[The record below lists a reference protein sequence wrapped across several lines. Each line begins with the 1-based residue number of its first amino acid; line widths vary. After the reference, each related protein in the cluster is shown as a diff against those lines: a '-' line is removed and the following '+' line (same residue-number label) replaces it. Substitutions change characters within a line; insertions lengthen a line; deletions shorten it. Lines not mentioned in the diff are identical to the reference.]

1 MTLNDHM
8 METDEPVSVLIC
20 LDVYYGRQD
29 RKLVK
34 DKQNKQIRGPPYT
47 PVTLPIMCKCMFR
60 KSLRNITCNTAL
72 KDKVISYLKQ
82 IMFKTFSQV

>member
-8 METDEPVSVLIC
+8 METDESVSVLIC

-34 DKQNKQIRGPPYT
+34 DKQKIADSVP
-47 PVTLPIMCKCMFR
+47 L
-60 KSLRNITCNTAL
+60 KS
-72 KDKVISYLKQ
+72 
-82 IMFKTFSQV
+82 

>member
-8 METDEPVSVLIC
+8 IENNEPVSVLIC

-34 DKQNKQIRGPPYT
+34 DKQKIADFVPP
-47 PVTLPIMCKCMFR
+47 
-60 KSLRNITCNTAL
+60 KS
-72 KDKVISYLKQ
+72 
-82 IMFKTFSQV
+82 